1 MMEQVVREELIVVEI
16 AGVWALISLEVMGS
30 RMRMAVFIPNMR
42 SEKSFLFTD
51 MDFHLAKVGNVSG
64 SRMGK
69 EDSGDVEA

>member
-30 RMRMAVFIPNMR
+30 RMQMAVFIPTR
-42 SEKSFLFTD
+42 
-51 MDFHLAKVGNVSG
+51 SG

-69 EDSGDVEA
+69 EDSFGFDGGRTR